1 MRDVVAKRIIEMRRL
16 LRGELERVG
25 AAGTWTHITDQIGMF
40 SYTGLSEKICDILIE
55 KYHIYMLRTGRIS
68 MAGVNTKNVSYI
80 AESIKAAI
88 QLASDWQHFIII
100 TGRLTELSVSGK

>member
-1 MRDVVAKRIIEMRRL
+1 MRDVVAKRIITMRGL

-25 AAGTWTHITDQIGMF
+25 AAGTWNQITEQIGMF
-40 SYTGLSEKICDILIE
+40 SYTGLSEKTCDLLIE

-88 QLASDWQHFIII
+88 HQSSD
-100 TGRLTELSVSGK
+100 